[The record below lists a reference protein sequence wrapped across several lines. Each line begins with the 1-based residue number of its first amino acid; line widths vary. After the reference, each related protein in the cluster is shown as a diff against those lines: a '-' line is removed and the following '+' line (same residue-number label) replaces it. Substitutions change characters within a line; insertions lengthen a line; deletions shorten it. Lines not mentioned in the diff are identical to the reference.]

1 MIKETYHSDRAFLDL
16 LFNCLLGFVYLFV
29 ISFLMVEVEKKK
41 ANITTKAEYV
51 ITLTWDLNNI
61 DDIDTWLRDPAGN
74 LLFFRRKN
82 VGLMHLDRDDRGNIR
97 DSYTL
102 PDGTTIYYPYN
113 QEIVTI
119 RGFIPGQWILNIHM
133 YYKRDAKP
141 ANVEVKLEKLNPS
154 VKTIFIKRY
163 EIKNPGEQITV
174 ARFEMSSTGDITNI
188 DEVPVRLIEQE
199 LTSDEMMRG
208 HR

>member
-1 MIKETYHSDRAFLDL
+1 MLKETYHSDRAFLDL

-29 ISFLMVEVEKKK
+29 ISFLMVEVDKKK

-51 ITLTWDLNNI
+51 ITLTWDLNNT

-82 VGLMHLDRDDRGNIR
+82 VGLMHLDRDDRGNVR

-133 YYKRDAKP
+133 YYKRDVKP
-141 ANVEVKLEKLNPS
+141 ANVEVKLEKMNPS
-154 VKTIFIKRY
+154 VKTIFIKHY
-163 EIKNPGEQITV
+163 EIKSHGEQITV
-174 ARFEMSSTGDITNI
+174 ARFEMNSTGDITSI
-188 DEVPVRLIEQE
+188 DEIPVRLIEQE